1 MTASTFACDEPEL
14 NSSPAEFVLDHFLQP
29 ELQEPMA
36 AGKTNS
42 SMQLTR
48 AADYAVRVM
57 VHLAAPEGE
66 SRVSLPALARAT
78 GAPESFLSK
87 VMQELTRSGLIVSQR
102 GHAGGF
108 AIAPRG
114 RQASM
119 RQVIEAVDGPIQLNL
134 CLGTDKSCARRS
146 WCPAHPVWMKAQQ
159 AMLAVL
165 DRARIVDLAAEAYS
179 IPEAGTSKNANPVGV
194 LNA

>member
-1 MTASTFACDEPEL
+1 MTAF
-14 NSSPAEFVLDHFLQP
+14 
-29 ELQEPMA
+29 
-36 AGKTNS
+36 KTNS

-57 VHLAAPEGE
+57 VHLAAAEAEP
-66 SRVSLPALARAT
+66 RLSLPALAKAT

-87 VMQELTRSGLIVSQR
+87 VMQELTHSGLVISQR

-108 AIAPRG
+108 AIAPLG
-114 RQASM
+114 RQASV
-119 RQVIEAVDGPIQLNL
+119 RQVIEAVDGPIQLNV
-134 CLGTDKSCARRS
+134 CLGTERTCARRHR
-146 WCPAHPVWMKAQQ
+146 CPAHPVWIRAQQ

-165 DRARIVDLAAEAYS
+165 DRALIADLAVDADS
-179 IPEAGTSKNANPVGV
+179 IPESRVIKNSNPVAV

>member
-1 MTASTFACDEPEL
+1 MTAA
-14 NSSPAEFVLDHFLQP
+14 
-29 ELQEPMA
+29 
-36 AGKTNS
+36 KTNS

-57 VHLAAPEGE
+57 VHLAAPESE
-66 SRVSLPALARAT
+66 PRISLPALAKVTA
-78 GAPESFLSK
+78 APESFLSK
-87 VMQELTRSGLIVSQR
+87 VMQELTRSGLVVSQR

-114 RQASM
+114 RQASV
-119 RQVIEAVDGPIQLNL
+119 RQVIEAVDGPIQLNV
-134 CLGTDKSCARRS
+134 CLGTERTCARRS
-146 WCPAHPVWMKAQQ
+146 WCPAHPVWIKAQQ

-165 DRARIVDLAAEAYS
+165 DRALIADLALGADAT
-179 IPEAGTSKNANPVGV
+179 PEVRIHRDAISAAA